1 MCNGTSQYDASH
13 RPENDG
19 RRNRAGYKTTISRT
33 DFLFIRVDAMFTT
46 FIERP
51 FTKAFDA
58 IAPTATFPCVSRA
71 RNCD

>member
-1 MCNGTSQYDASH
+1 MPGLVPGIRVLSGNPCIPVLMRGTKQ
-13 RPENDG
+13 P
-19 RRNRAGYKTTISRT
+19 RAARI
-33 DFLFIRVDAMFTT
+33 FLIIRVDAMFTT

-58 IAPTATFPCVSRA
+58 IAPTATIPCVSRA

>member
-1 MCNGTSQYDASH
+1 MRGTKQ
-13 RPENDG
+13 P
-19 RRNRAGYKTTISRT
+19 RAARI
-33 DFLFIRVDAMFTT
+33 FLIIRVDAMFTT

-58 IAPTATFPCVSRA
+58 IAPTATIPCVSRA

>member
-1 MCNGTSQYDASH
+1 VHLRSD
-13 RPENDG
+13 
-19 RRNRAGYKTTISRT
+19 AGYKTTIRRK
-33 DFLFIRVDAMFTT
+33 DFLIIPVDAMFTT

-58 IAPTATFPCVSRA
+58 IAPTATIPCVSRA